1 MYLYVFISWVLVLF
15 YNIKGVKYAAKV
27 GAKLW
32 NFPTF
37 PSFLA
42 IFLLSSLS
50 TSSSHCLFAF
60 SFTAAFPFYSQSF
73 NDSFCLFQPG
83 YVILIIAVILYVAL
97 FLLVVHLDDWARG
110 LAILVDFKT
119 DQVDTVILV
128 VLSCALLQALR
139 NIFVRNIVSYQYFV
153 VFPSVGKPGNIF
165 VRNIVSYQ
173 YFVVFPIVG
182 NRAS

>member
-1 MYLYVFISWVLVLF
+1 M
-15 YNIKGVKYAAKV
+15 
-27 GAKLW
+27 
-32 NFPTF
+32 
-37 PSFLA
+37 
-42 IFLLSSLS
+42 
-50 TSSSHCLFAF
+50 
-60 SFTAAFPFYSQSF
+60 
-73 NDSFCLFQPG
+73 
-83 YVILIIAVILYVAL
+83 ILIIAVILYVAL

-139 NIFVRNIVSYQYFV
+139 NIFVRNIVSYQYFL